1 MSPMLRIKKG
11 ELLPSGERLIIK
23 AGEYLETLQAGA
35 VLQEARERAEAIVS
49 QARLE
54 YEREKERGFSEG
66 LEAGKQVM
74 AERIMNAAATSV
86 ESLASIEEEMV
97 HVVIHAL
104 KKIIGEIDDRERLV
118 RVVRT
123 SLALMRNQR
132 KVVLRVPPDRA
143 EMADAAVREMLQS
156 HPGIDILEVVADPR
170 LKNDGCILESDM
182 GIVDAGL
189 EGQIE
194 AIRRAL
200 LRRIRP

>member
-1 MSPMLRIKKG
+1 MLRIKKG

>member
-1 MSPMLRIKKG
+1 MSPMFRIKKG
-11 ELLPSGERLIIK
+11 ELLPSGERRIIK
-23 AGEYLETLQAGA
+23 AEEYLETLQAGA
-35 VLQEARERAEAIVS
+35 VLREAHEEAEAVLS
-49 QARLE
+49 RARLE
-54 YEREKERGFSEG
+54 YEKEKERGFSEG

-74 AERIMNAAATSV
+74 AERIMSAAATSV
-86 ESLASIEEEMV
+86 ESLAAIEEEMV

-104 KKIIGEIDDRERLV
+104 KKIIGEMDDRERLV

-143 EMADAAVREMLQS
+143 EMADGAVREMLQN
-156 HPGIDILEVVADPR
+156 HPGIDILDVVADPR
-170 LKNDGCILESDM
+170 LKNDDCILESDM

-189 EGQIE
+189 DGQIE
-194 AIRRAL
+194 AVRRAL